1 MIDTSAMSD
10 EQFQASVLDLV
21 GREFGLGGMARF
33 IMLNHSGRG
42 DYTRDRHLWLGEQTL
57 DPDEEPIA
65 ESQTKAA

>member
-42 DYTRDRHLWLGEQTL
+42 DYTRHLWLAEQTL
-57 DPDEEPIA
+57 DPDEESIA
-65 ESQTKAA
+65 ADSQTQAA